1 MPGDGKTDSSCWK
14 FWGCGLRQI
23 MCMVADC
30 SMNKGGRLAW
40 SKETTV
46 RLSIWDIKYCR
57 PYQETKDTCHLAV
70 IRLQPDPREQPE
82 KTQDVKM
89 QDTQA
94 PRSRGAY
101 QRNYFIEPLILPSSH
116 TKKSIK
122 FLEISSFLQLTI
134 IFTPSNHL
142 PFIAKLYPSS
152 PLTSLEQFS
161 VGYWRCC
168 LPDLTS

>member
-1 MPGDGKTDSSCWK
+1 MRLLNE
-14 FWGCGLRQI
+14 GCPNILRNEIFPAISENNGCCGHQQLQPPW
-23 MCMVADC
+23 MMGWWALRELR
-30 SMNKGGRLAW
+30 K
-40 SKETTV
+40 
-46 RLSIWDIKYCR
+46 
-57 PYQETKDTCHLAV
+57 ETKDTCHLAV

-134 IFTPSNHL
+134 ICTPSNHL